1 MRVNRQELSP
11 IRFLERAGSAYGDHV
26 AVTDG
31 ETHFTWSELRSRSR
45 RMAGALENAGLKK
58 GDRVAYL
65 AFNSEPLL
73 LAHHA
78 VPLAGGILV
87 PINTRLSPGEIAD
100 IVRRSGASR
109 IFYSPPLADR
119 LGQLAPNLW
128 RCDTESELDV
138 FLESGRENASS
149 HPPEDEED
157 LVSINYTSGTTG
169 PPKGVECTHRAA
181 FLNALAM
188 ALDHRLHLGS
198 RYLWTLPMFHCN
210 GWMFPW
216 ALAAVGAESICI
228 PRIDPAEVWS
238 YLRTGV
244 THFCA
249 APTVLTMLASHSAA
263 GPIDSPVRVF
273 TAGSAPTPTLLGQ
286 MEALGF
292 EIEHVYGLTETS
304 GPATLSIPPPD
315 YEDRPAQQ
323 RAHLRARQ
331 GFPNVVG
338 GEIRVVD
345 KQSADVPADGRTIGE
360 ILMRGNLVMK
370 GYYEDPGATSEAFEG
385 GWFHTGDLAVRHR
398 DESVEVVDRKKDI
411 IVSGGENVSSI
422 EVERAVSSHP
432 DVLECAV
439 VRSPDR
445 KWGEV
450 VKAFVTLREGAT
462 ATEKDIIAHCRR
474 VGLARFKVPR
484 RVEFGLLPKTPT
496 GKIQKH
502 VLREREWK
510 GRKRKV

>member
-1 MRVNRQELSP
+1 MKVNRQELSP
-11 IRFLERAGSAYGDHV
+11 AQFLERAGSAYGDYA

-31 ETHFTWSELRSRSR
+31 ETHYTWAELRARSR
-45 RMAGALENAGLKK
+45 RMATALEDAGLRK
-58 GDRVAYL
+58 GDRVALL
-65 AFNSEPLL
+65 AHNSEPVL

-87 PINTRLSPGEIAD
+87 PINTRLSPGEVAD

-109 IFYSPPLADR
+109 LFYSPALADR
-119 LGQLAPNLW
+119 LVQLDPKLW
-128 RCDTESELDV
+128 RRDTESDLEA
-138 FLESGRENASS
+138 FLESGCEKAPSW
-149 HPPEDEED
+149 PVDDEDE

-216 ALAAVGAESICI
+216 ALAAVGAESVCI
-228 PRIDPAEVWS
+228 ARIDPAEVWS
-238 YLRTGV
+238 HLRSGV

-249 APTVLTMLASHSAA
+249 APTVLTMLANHPAA
-263 GPIDSPVRVF
+263 GPIDSRVRIF
-273 TAGSAPTPTLLGQ
+273 TAGSAPTPTLLGR

-304 GPATLSIPPPD
+304 GPATISIPPPD
-315 YEDRPAQQ
+315 YQDRPIAD
-323 RAHLRARQ
+323 RARLRARQ
-331 GFPNVVG
+331 GYANVVG

-345 KQSADVPADGRTIGE
+345 PQDVDVPSDGRTVGE
-360 ILMRGNLVMK
+360 ILMRGNLIMR
-370 GYYEDPGATSEAFEG
+370 GYHEDPAATSEALEG

-398 DESVEVVDRKKDI
+398 DESLEVVDRKKDI

-439 VRSPDR
+439 VRSPDK

-462 ATEKDIIAHCRR
+462 TTADDIIEHCRR
-474 VGLARFKVPR
+474 AGLARFKVPR
-484 RVEFGLLPKTPT
+484 RVEFGPLPRTPT
-496 GKIQKH
+496 GKIRKH
-502 VLREREWK
+502 LLREREWR